1 MQSMDEKGV
10 IKSNVNGWHSKNFN
24 LADEQPR
31 KFISNISENINSVLK
46 DMNWDDPDQKIKI
59 SSMWAIIN
67 KGGAANARHHHGNSD
82 ISAAYYV
89 RAPEN
94 CGDIVFYDP
103 RPAPVFSH
111 PKAKSPNSLNAMI
124 NSIKPIEGY
133 LILFPSY
140 LEHSVNSNISKNERI
155 VISFNIRISNR

>member
-1 MQSMDEKGV
+1 M
-10 IKSNVNGWHSKNFN
+10 
-24 LADEQPR
+24 
-31 KFISNISENINSVLK
+31 
-46 DMNWDDPDQKIKI
+46 
-59 SSMWAIIN
+59 
-67 KGGAANARHHHGNSD
+67 
-82 ISAAYYV
+82 

-103 RPAPVFSH
+103 RPARFSH
-111 PKAKSPNSLNAMI
+111 ILKKSPNSLNAMI

-155 VISFNIRISNR
+155 VISFNINIGNR